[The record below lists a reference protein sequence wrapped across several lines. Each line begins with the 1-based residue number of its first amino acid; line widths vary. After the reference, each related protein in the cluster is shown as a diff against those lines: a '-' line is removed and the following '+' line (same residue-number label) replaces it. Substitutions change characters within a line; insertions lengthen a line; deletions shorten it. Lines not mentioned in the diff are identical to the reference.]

1 MRRMNLLGGAALFI
15 GLTALS
21 PAHATMIVA
30 QAGGDDVSLDD
41 IQVKASKPGEKTVIK
56 HVDVKNSSLSEDEV
70 KQLLSGELSDAD
82 KKALALKF
90 KADSMT
96 ITEVDATGRQGQRR
110 RQEHRRRRH
119 RRRQGR

>member
-96 ITEVDATGRQGQRR
+96 ITEVELDGR
-110 RQEHRRRRH
+110 
-119 RRRQGR
+119 